1 MVSRNAV
8 PYRRI
13 LTHGFVVN
21 GEGKKISKSDGKP
34 QTADSFVTKYG
45 ADVLRL
51 WVCSE
56 DFRRDIPLSDEI
68 LDQAVRAY
76 RSLRNSIR
84 FQLGAIND
92 FSRSDHFVP
101 VSEMSMID
109 LWAIG
114 KTNELIWRLLSP
126 AKNMNFIGQSKQ

>member
-1 MVSRNAV
+1 MESPKPRLICNQIRGRCAQAMGML
-8 PYRRI
+8 RRFQKNV
-13 LTHGFVVN
+13 H
-21 GEGKKISKSDGKP
+21 
-34 QTADSFVTKYG
+34 
-45 ADVLRL
+45 
-51 WVCSE
+51 
-56 DFRRDIPLSDEI
+56 LSDEI

-109 LWAIG
+109 L
-114 KTNELIWRLLSP
+114 
-126 AKNMNFIGQSKQ
+126 GQ